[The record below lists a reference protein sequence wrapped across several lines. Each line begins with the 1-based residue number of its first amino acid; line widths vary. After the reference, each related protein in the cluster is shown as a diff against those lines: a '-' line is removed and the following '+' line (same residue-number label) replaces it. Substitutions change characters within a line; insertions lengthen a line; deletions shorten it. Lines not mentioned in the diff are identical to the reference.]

1 MGGITMGNNRIRVY
15 SYKAVKIEKGCFMI
29 EYKPSMWSDTKI
41 LEKKFKSLTKAQE
54 YALLNF
60 DTIANKTNS

>member
-1 MGGITMGNNRIRVY
+1 MEEYKIVVH
-15 SYKAVKIEKGCFMI
+15 SYKIVKIEKGCFMI
-29 EYKPSMWSDTKI
+29 EYKPTRWSDTKI

-60 DTIANKTNS
+60 ETL

>member
-1 MGGITMGNNRIRVY
+1 MGEYKIVVH
-15 SYKAVKIEKGCFMI
+15 SYNVVKIEKGCFMI
-29 EYKPSMWSDTKI
+29 EYKPSRWSDTKI
-41 LEKKFKSLTKAQE
+41 LEKKFKSLPKAQE

>member
-1 MGGITMGNNRIRVY
+1 MGEYKIVVY
-15 SYKAVKIEKGCFMI
+15 SYNVIKIEKGCFMI

>member
-1 MGGITMGNNRIRVY
+1 MGEYKIVVY
-15 SYKAVKIEKGCFMI
+15 SYNVVKIEKGCFMI
-29 EYKPSMWSDTKI
+29 EYKPSMWYDTKI

>member
-1 MGGITMGNNRIRVY
+1 MGEYKIVAH
-15 SYKAVKIEKGCFMI
+15 SYKIVKIEKGCFMI

-41 LEKKFKSLTKAQE
+41 LEKKFKSVTKAQE

-60 DTIANKTNS
+60 ETL

>member
-1 MGGITMGNNRIRVY
+1 MWEYKIVVY
-15 SYKAVKIEKGCFMI
+15 SYRVVKIEKGCFMI
-29 EYKPSMWSDTKI
+29 AYKPSRWSDTKI

-60 DTIANKTNS
+60 ETL

>member
-1 MGGITMGNNRIRVY
+1 MGEYKIVVY
-15 SYKAVKIEKGCFMI
+15 SYKVVKIKKGCFMI

>member
-1 MGGITMGNNRIRVY
+1 MGNNRIRVH
-15 SYKAVKIEKGCFMI
+15 SYNVVKIEKGCFMI

-41 LEKKFKSLTKAQE
+41 LEKQFKSLTKAQE

>member
-1 MGGITMGNNRIRVY
+1 MGEYKIVVY
-15 SYKAVKIEKGCFMI
+15 SYNVVKIEKGCFMI

-60 DTIANKTNS
+60 ETIANKTNS

>member
-1 MGGITMGNNRIRVY
+1 MENNRIRAY
-15 SYKAVKIEKGCFMI
+15 SYKVVKIEKGCFMI

-60 DTIANKTNS
+60 ETL

>member
-1 MGGITMGNNRIRVY
+1 MGEYKIVVY
-15 SYKAVKIEKGCFMI
+15 SYEVVKIEKGCFMI
-29 EYKPSMWSDTKI
+29 EYKPSRWSDTKI

>member
-15 SYKAVKIEKGCFMI
+15 SYNVVKIEKGCFMI

-41 LEKKFKSLTKAQE
+41 LEKKFKSVTKAKE

-60 DTIANKTNS
+60 NTDRDTISI

>member
-1 MGGITMGNNRIRVY
+1 METNKLQVH
-15 SYKAVKIEKGCFMI
+15 SYNIVKIEKGCFMI
-29 EYKPSMWSDTKI
+29 EYKTAKWSDSKI

-60 DTIANKTNS
+60 DIN

>member
-1 MGGITMGNNRIRVY
+1 MGNNRIRVY
-15 SYKAVKIEKGCFMI
+15 SYKVVKIEKGCFMI

-41 LEKKFKSLTKAQE
+41 LEKKFKSFTKAQE

-60 DTIANKTNS
+60 ETL

>member
-1 MGGITMGNNRIRVY
+1 MGNNRIRVY
-15 SYKAVKIEKGCFMI
+15 SYKVVKIEKGCFMI

-41 LEKKFKSLTKAQE
+41 LEKKKFKSVTKAQE

-60 DTIANKTNS
+60 NTDRDTISI

>member
-1 MGGITMGNNRIRVY
+1 MGNNRIRAH
-15 SYKAVKIEKGCFMI
+15 SYKVVKIEKGCFMI

-41 LEKKFKSLTKAQE
+41 LEKKFKSVTKAQE

-60 DTIANKTNS
+60 NTDRDTISI